1 MRSEESG
8 RSRYWGTGDFSS
20 RRVQMKK
27 VLAFLLAGTIACSLA
42 ACGSSS
48 SSGGSASSAAA
59 VSETT
64 TEAASET
71 TEAASATT
79 ETTTQTAEA
88 GSSTASA
95 LEDFDISSVDTSK
108 IKVGIAAPDVTHGW
122 VAGVAYY
129 AEKYC
134 KDNNLTYKITTS
146 SDAAEM
152 TTALQDLQAWGA
164 TVIVSWP
171 QWSGMEDAIQEVID
185 SGIPVVNFDVDVD
198 CEGIYKVTGDNYD
211 MGYQCGKYISDTVG
225 DGANIV
231 VMDVP
236 SSGSVCELRK
246 QGFYD
251 YLNKIGYD
259 QSNIFEVQEDAFT
272 RDDGLADMADILES
286 HEKIDAVYS
295 MDDETSIG
303 CIQAITEAGRK
314 DIKAITGGGGMQE
327 YFKMIADDQ
336 YADLG
341 LATALYSP
349 SMVEDAIKTAIV
361 LQTGGTADP
370 VVVIPTTIVNKD
382 NVADYID
389 PNNTVY

>member
-1 MRSEESG
+1 MKG
-8 RSRYWGTGDFSS
+8 VWGNVWKEGY
-20 RRVQMKK
+20 MKK
-27 VLAFLLAGTIACSLA
+27 FLALLLAGAMACSLA
-42 ACGSSS
+42 ACGSSQS
-48 SSGGSASSAAA
+48 SSGGTSAAEA
-59 VSETT
+59 KTAS
-64 TEAASET
+64 TEAASKAATETPEAAVTET
-71 TEAASATT
+71 TE
-79 ETTTQTAEA
+79 EK
-88 GSSTASA
+88 SSNSSA
-95 LEDFDISSVDTSK
+95 LADFDISKVDTSK

-185 SGIPVVNFDVDVD
+185 AGIPVVNFDVDVK

-211 MGYQCGKYISDTVG
+211 MGYQCGKYIADKVG

-251 YLNKIGYD
+251 YLKEINYD

-286 HEKIDAVYS
+286 HDKIDAVYS

-303 CIQAITEAGRK
+303 CIQAITEAGRT

-327 YFKMIADDQ
+327 YFKMIAEDK
-336 YADLG
+336 YTDLG

-349 SMVEDAIKTAIV
+349 SMVEDAIKTAII
-361 LQTGGTADP
+361 LQTGGTADS

-382 NVADYID
+382 NVKDYID

>member
-1 MRSEESG
+1 
-8 RSRYWGTGDFSS
+8 
-20 RRVQMKK
+20 MKK
-27 VLAFLLAGTIACSLA
+27 VLAFLLAGAMTCSLA

-48 SSGGSASSAAA
+48 SSGSSSSAAA
-59 VSETT
+59 DTTVSETTTEAESET

-71 TEAASATT
+71 TEAASESTT
-79 ETTTQTAEA
+79 EAAES
-88 GSSTASA
+88 GSSTSSA
-95 LEDFDISSVDTSK
+95 LEDFDISTVDTSQ

-134 KDNNLTYKITTS
+134 KDNDLTYKITTS

-164 TVIVSWP
+164 TVIVCWP

-185 SGIPVVNFDVDVD
+185 SGIPVVNFDVDID
-198 CEGIYKVTGDNYD
+198 CEGVYKVTGDNYD

-251 YLNKIGYD
+251 YLDEIGYD

-286 HEKIDAVYS
+286 HDQIDAVYS

-303 CIQAITEAGRK
+303 CIQAITEAGRT

-327 YFKMIADDQ
+327 YFQMIADDQ

-349 SMVEDAIKTAIV
+349 AMVEDAIKTAII
-361 LQTGGTADP
+361 LQTGGTVDS
-370 VVVIPTTIVNKD
+370 VVVIPTTIVTKD
-382 NVADYID
+382 NVEDYID